1 MSHRR
6 GLVRHVDIA
15 VSRNPVVKG
24 LSSRFA
30 AAASVHGDGEGGTDG
45 ERQVALDWAEA
56 LTGRSDPAARGRA
69 CAAAKRRFTGQELAR
84 LTLAIVAIDAWRR
97 AMAGNA
103 GCAVESEGDAR

>member
-15 VSRNPVVKG
+15 ASRNPVVKG

-30 AAASVHGDGEGGTDG
+30 AAAAVHGDGGGGTDG
-45 ERQVALDWAEA
+45 ARQVVLGWAEA
-56 LTGRSDPAARGRA
+56 LTGHPDPVARRRA
-69 CAAAKRRFTGQELAR
+69 CEAAKRRFTGQELAR
-84 LTLAIVAIDAWRR
+84 LTLAIVAIDEWRR

-103 GCAVESEGDAR
+103 DGAVESEDDA